1 MKATDCIGNQ
11 ELMTVT
17 WVVERVNFVSL
28 FLLLVLAGKL
38 HGVFFFY
45 GDLR

>member
-17 WVVERVNFVSL
+17 WVVERVKISFGGKVAWSL
-28 FLLLVLAGKL
+28 FLL
-38 HGVFFFY
+38 
-45 GDLR
+45 